1 MGVCCSVMDGACFF
15 LLCLSSDGVDGVVGF
30 FFFGLLVLEEDSI
43 RYRVFLMERLHIYI
57 KTILL

>member
-30 FFFGLLVLEEDSI
+30 FFLGCLCWRKIQSDIECF
-43 RYRVFLMERLHIYI
+43 
-57 KTILL
+57 